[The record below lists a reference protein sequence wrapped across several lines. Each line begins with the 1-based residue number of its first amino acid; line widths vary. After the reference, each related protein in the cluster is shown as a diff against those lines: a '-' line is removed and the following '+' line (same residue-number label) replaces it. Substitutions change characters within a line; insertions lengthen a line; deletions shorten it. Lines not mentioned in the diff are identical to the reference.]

1 METIKNSKNVFFH
14 ILTAVKTR
22 NLPGKW
28 IFFDLVFAGRP
39 ERQQYTF
46 WTWDDT
52 THGHRFSKKCQKP
65 HFLGLLADFLKI
77 RSFRGKSGRVTF
89 LTFWSCNFMPK
100 TRKIVRAVFQNFES
114 LLTDPHR
121 NSSTGA
127 EAQLP
132 LRTVIYSHSL
142 KNEYFLTRFSQ
153 KNRKNYKFHYFVLKR
168 SFPVTNFLGNSKN
181 LLFYHF

>member
-1 METIKNSKNVFFH
+1 MIY
-14 ILTAVKTR
+14 
-22 NLPGKW
+22 
-28 IFFDLVFAGRP
+28 GR
-39 ERQQYTF
+39 Q
-46 WTWDDT
+46 
-52 THGHRFSKKCQKP
+52 FSKKCQKP

-77 RSFRGKSGRVTF
+77 RIFREKSGRVSNLQISSTK
-89 LTFWSCNFMPK
+89 SMPGF
-100 TRKIVRAVFQNFES
+100 RNILHAVFQNFEG
-114 LLTDPHR
+114 LTDPHR

>member
-1 METIKNSKNVFFH
+1 MQNSEKVIFR

-22 NLPGKW
+22 NQPGKC
-28 IFFDLVFAGRP
+28 IFFDLVFAEWSQMLKYAFG
-39 ERQQYTF
+39 T
-46 WTWDDT
+46 WTNMIY
-52 THGHRFSKKCQKP
+52 GHQFSKKCQKP

-153 KNRKNYKFHYFVLKR
+153 KNC
-168 SFPVTNFLGNSKN
+168 
-181 LLFYHF
+181 